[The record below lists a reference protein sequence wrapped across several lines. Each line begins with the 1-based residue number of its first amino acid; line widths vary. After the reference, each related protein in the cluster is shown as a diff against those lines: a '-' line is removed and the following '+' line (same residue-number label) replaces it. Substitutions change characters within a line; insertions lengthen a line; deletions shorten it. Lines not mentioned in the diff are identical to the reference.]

1 MSGRRWKRPPN
12 AEFWLHQFKL
22 MEGVDDP
29 DFVAVALFDPPGNAR
44 QLIQQ
49 IGRVVRLSAGRIK
62 KQTAAVLVTE
72 EDAAKVERTLERYR
86 QHEEYCAEETRHIVA
101 NEIALPD
108 RVLERMPLSQY
119 IDGQFRKRFDVNAAL
134 SMEDLQL
141 STSAAVFEWDGPRR
155 ALDNLLD
162 GIEDSIADQDRFRI
176 VPIAGLPADSAG
188 FTYYA
193 WRNSPLLIDKF
204 FSEWTLG
211 LFIAIQN
218 GEFVMMHD
226 TEGLVL
232 DTSGLSL
239 KAASRRRMELAFPE
253 ASNARPSRLTRMS
266 FASLDMSSQAIRT
279 MSMRTRSFETTF
291 TDLLDPHLVPT
302 AAAGFVNR
310 RARYIGF
317 ARARFRD
324 SNPRVGLQSYIDW
337 TRQVAGQLRANAKA
351 SPVFGRYAKLRDD
364 IDEDGAQPASNSV
377 GCSRRMGS
385 GKCLA
390 ERVRFELTTRLPA
403 C

>member
-1 MSGRRWKRPPN
+1 MGR
-12 AEFWLHQFKL
+12 
-22 MEGVDDP
+22 
-29 DFVAVALFDPPGNAR
+29 
-44 QLIQQ
+44 
-49 IGRVVRLSAGRIK
+49 
-62 KQTAAVLVTE
+62 
-72 EDAAKVERTLERYR
+72 
-86 QHEEYCAEETRHIVA
+86 
-101 NEIALPD
+101 
-108 RVLERMPLSQY
+108 
-119 IDGQFRKRFDVNAAL
+119 
-134 SMEDLQL
+134 
-141 STSAAVFEWDGPRR
+141 PRR
-155 ALDNLLD
+155 ALDDLLD

-204 FSEWTLG
+204 FFEWTLG

-218 GEFVMMHD
+218 GEFVIMHD

-364 IDEDGAQPASNSV
+364 IDEDGAQPQTILLSL
-377 GCSRRMGS
+377 SRDDLVEETPQGS
-385 GKCLA
+385 EARRLADDLTIDHDDLCADVDDDGK
-390 ERVRFELTTRLPA
+390 FEITVLGKKIECTVEYNPSTRLYRFHSEQLNALFERQDRNDGSQPQTA
-403 C
+403 SQRIASQQSFRINVAEPKIV